1 MGVESSCA
9 CMTMEETPALA
20 IQRPKTRQAGLS
32 AARSRYG
39 PPTAP
44 RYVANRGLHLKA
56 YLGVGAGP

>member
-1 MGVESSCA
+1 
-9 CMTMEETPALA
+9 MTMEETPALA